1 MIYKILIFLLAANIS
16 IFSQCINP
24 LNIHSHNNYAQ
35 DKPLFNALKNC
46 VKSIEVDVILKENN
60 LFVAHDKEDIRQNV
74 TLQKLYLDP
83 LTEILDNKKSGYYFN
98 YELFL
103 LIDFKTE
110 ALSTFNKL
118 NEILTNYKKYLSFV
132 DKNGNLVQRKIR
144 IIISGNRPDES
155 VLKKDVGFCFLDGR
169 ISDIGKGKSSNLYP
183 IISDNWNFVI
193 NRIGNPEN
201 KRVQKLKLKDLI
213 SSIHKENKFVRF
225 WGIHD
230 DPEHW
235 QLQKGLGVDLINTDR
250 VSDLNKFLISKN

>member
-24 LNIHSHNNYAQ
+24 LSIHSHNNYTQ
-35 DKPLFNALKNC
+35 DKPLFDGLKNC
-46 VKSIEVDVILKENN
+46 IKSIEADVILKENE
-60 LFVAHDKEDIRQNV
+60 LFVAHDEEDIREEA
-74 TLQKLYLDP
+74 TLQTLYLDP
-83 LTEILDNKKSGYYFN
+83 LAVILENKNSDYYFN

-110 ALSTFNKL
+110 ALSTYNKL
-118 NEILTNYKKYLSFV
+118 KEILINYKKYLSFV

-144 IIISGNRPDES
+144 IIISGNRPEEP

-193 NRIGNPEN
+193 DRIGNPEN
-201 KRVQKLKLKDLI
+201 KRLQKLKLKDLI
-213 SSIHKENKFVRF
+213 SRIHKENKLVRF
-225 WGIHD
+225 WGIPD

-250 VSDLNKFLISKN
+250 VSDLNKFLITKN